1 MKTIDSAIYVASP
14 NTITKR
20 HYSPLLGVI
29 LTAVAVAALWANAN
43 VGWFALHEL
52 AAQWNMLLSSCLL
65 CVGISMICYS
75 LFGDSSA
82 PIEKKTHERLYR
94 TEFAFESA
102 DYARAKAAFEAGDF
116 VRLRSMPR
124 SYQAAVQVICYRTDS
139 GSLAAAQLLRQQQPE
154 SDIRIFHEGEYA
166 F

>member
-1 MKTIDSAIYVASP
+1 MKTIDSAIYVVSP
-14 NTITKR
+14 DTISKR
-20 HYSPLLGVI
+20 HYSPLLGI
-29 LTAVAVAALWANAN
+29 LLTIVSVALLWANSH
-43 VGWFALHEL
+43 VDWFLLHEL

-65 CVGISMICYS
+65 CAGISMICYS
-75 LFGDSSA
+75 LFGDSTA
-82 PIEKKTHERLYR
+82 PIEKGSRERLYR
-94 TEFAFESA
+94 TEFAFEAA
-102 DYARAKAAFEAGDF
+102 DFARAKAAFEAGDF
-116 VRLRSMPR
+116 VRLRKMPR